1 MNVPVT
7 NEKTAGD
14 GYVLRLKDLE
24 VTYRFGLRH
33 PLPAVAGVTLDIER
47 GQTLALI
54 GESGSGK
61 SSIAK
66 AVCGLAPIE
75 SGTVTIDGHE
85 LTEVRNRPAAAGDW
99 GVTIVFQDPVSA
111 VDPRWPIW
119 KTIAE
124 PLLGRV
130 KSGDERRERALAM
143 MERVGL
149 DRSFGDR
156 RPHQLSG
163 GQRQRATIARA
174 LAPGPKLVI
183 LDEAV
188 SALDVS
194 VRNEVLVLLDE
205 LKRQEGLT
213 YLFISHDMGAVAQI
227 ATDVAVMYLGK
238 VVESGRAERVIMEP
252 AHPYTEAL
260 LAAVPTITAAPI
272 DTAGGLRGEIGD
284 SGRPPPGCRFN
295 PRCPLA
301 VDRCSAEEPQL
312 RAVRERLTACHR
324 AEEMTPAV
332 TPSRNGAR
340 SGDRIGSPQV
350 SE

>member
-1 MNVPVT
+1 MNVPAT
-7 NEKTAGD
+7 HEKTAGD
-14 GYVLRLKDLE
+14 GYVLRVADLQ

-66 AVCGLAPIE
+66 AVSGLAPIE

-85 LTEVRNRPAAAGDW
+85 LTEVRNRPAAAGEW

-124 PLLGRV
+124 PLLRRV
-130 KSGDERRERALAM
+130 KSADERRERALAM

-156 RPHQLSG
+156 HPHQLSG

-238 VVESGRAERVIMEP
+238 LVESGPAARVIREP

-260 LAAVPTITAAPI
+260 LAAVPTITAPA
-272 DTAGGLRGEIGD
+272 TGASGLRGEIGD
-284 SGRPPPGCRFN
+284 SGRPPAGCRFN
-295 PRCPLA
+295 PR
-301 VDRCSAEEPQL
+301 
-312 RAVRERLTACHR
+312 
-324 AEEMTPAV
+324 
-332 TPSRNGAR
+332 
-340 SGDRIGSPQV
+340 
-350 SE
+350 

>member
-1 MNVPVT
+1 MNGPT
-7 NEKTAGD
+7 TTERTATD
-14 GYVLRLKDLE
+14 VVLRVQDLS
-24 VTYRFGLRH
+24 VTYRLGLRH
-33 PLPAVAGVTLDIER
+33 PLPAVAGVSLDIER

-66 AVCGLAPIE
+66 AICGLAPIE
-75 SGTVTIDGHE
+75 SGTISIDGHD
-85 LTEVRNRPAAAGDW
+85 LTRARNRPAAAGDW
-99 GVTIVFQDPVSA
+99 GATIVFQDPVSA
-111 VDPRWPIW
+111 VDPRWPMW

-124 PLLGRV
+124 PLLRRV
-130 KSGDERRERALAM
+130 GSADERRERALAM

-156 RPHQLSG
+156 HPHQLSG

-194 VRNEVLVLLDE
+194 VRNEVLVLLED

-227 ATDVAVMYLGK
+227 ATDVAVMYLGR
-238 VVESGRAERVIMEP
+238 VVESGRAERVIKEP

-260 LAAVPTITAAPI
+260 LAAVPTITAPQTDA
-272 DTAGGLRGEIGD
+272 AARLRGEIGD

-301 VDRCSAEEPQL
+301 AERCTAEEPQL
-312 RAVRERLTACHR
+312 RVVRERLTACHR
-324 AEEMTPAV
+324 AEEMSPAA
-332 TPSRNGAR
+332 TARNGAR
-340 SGDRIGSPQV
+340 THVETQP
-350 SE
+350 